1 MSMFFNLDEWNESEI
16 HSLKQD
22 VKKLKTQIEERDFCI
37 RELQKIIE
45 QIQETLEQDFINKGD
60 IYEVYRLTE
69 KAVNKAISLCKNSAD
84 NVIQKIEERRKER
97 NGNS

>member
-1 MSMFFNLDEWNESEI
+1 MFFNLNEWNEGEI
-16 HSLKQD
+16 HSLKQE

-45 QIQETLEQDFINKGD
+45 QIQETLDQDFINKGD

-69 KAVNKAISLCKNSAD
+69 KAVNEAISLCKNSAD
-84 NVIQKIEERRKER
+84 TVIEKLEERRNK
-97 NGNS
+97 

>member
-1 MSMFFNLDEWNESEI
+1 MSMFINFDIDDFNESKI
-16 HSLKQD
+16 HSLEQD

-45 QIQETLEQDFINKGD
+45 QIQKTLDQDFISKGD

-69 KAVNKAISLCKNSAD
+69 KAVNEAISLCKNSAD
-84 NVIQKIEERRKER
+84 TVIEKLEERRNK
-97 NGNS
+97 

>member
-1 MSMFFNLDEWNESEI
+1 MSRFINFDEWNESEI
-16 HSLKQD
+16 HSLKQE

-45 QIQETLEQDFINKGD
+45 QIQETLDQDFINKGD

-69 KAVNKAISLCKNSAD
+69 KAVNSAILLCKNSAD
-84 NVIQKIEERRKER
+84 IVIEKIKERRNK
-97 NGNS
+97 